1 MKTSKIMTDAALTSA
16 VVSIG
21 SSRQPKHAPD
31 ALNGTPLEIQR
42 RLSDLETE
50 NCDLRMKQQEL
61 QAELAERGKMDEEL
75 LVREKL
81 ESLGTLAGG
90 LAHNFNNVL
99 TALLGNIQLARMVL
113 QPEDQAGRYLDEAL
127 KAGERAKELT
137 TQLVVFAK
145 GGEPIMGTTDI
156 AQLVRGSV
164 NFGRSDSGIGYELV
178 IPEDLWPAKA
188 DEDQMKQVIRNL
200 VSNAEQA
207 MPQGGT
213 IRVSCRNVSIGA
225 RNSRRLKAGNYVEVT
240 VRDQGSGIAAEH
252 LAKIF
257 DPYFTTRPGSR
268 GLGLATAHS
277 IINKHAGSITVES
290 QSGAGTEVRFC
301 LPAADMEPADKEE
314 ITCQG
319 SGRVLIMDDEMPVL
333 ELTGSVVRELG
344 YDFEL
349 ARDGNE
355 ALERYARA
363 QQANNPF
370 DLVIMDLTVPGGMGG
385 KETMENLLK
394 IDPAAR
400 AIAASGYSNDPVMAN
415 HREYG
420 FKGIICKPYDI
431 DKLGRVLTNVLQW
444 K

>member
-1 MKTSKIMTDAALTSA
+1 MKTSKIMTDAELTST
-16 VVSIG
+16 VVSIS
-21 SSRQPKHAPD
+21 SSRQPKQASGERNGAPPE
-31 ALNGTPLEIQR
+31 LQR
-42 RLSDLETE
+42 RLSDLEADNRE
-50 NCDLRMKQQEL
+50 LRVKQQEL
-61 QAELAERGKMDEEL
+61 QAELAELRTLDEEL

-99 TALLGNIQLARMVL
+99 TALLGNIQLARMQL
-113 QPEDQAGRYLDEAL
+113 QHHDQADRYLEEAL

-137 TQLVVFAK
+137 MQLVVFAK
-145 GGEPIMGTTDI
+145 GGEPIIGTTDI
-156 AQLVRGSV
+156 AQLIRGSA
-164 NFGRSDSGIGYELV
+164 NLGSDSGIGYELV
-178 IPEDLWPAKA
+178 IPENLWPANA
-188 DEDQMKQVIRNL
+188 DGDQIKQVIRNL
-200 VSNAEQA
+200 LSNAEQA

-213 IRVSCRNVSIGA
+213 IRVSCNNVTVGT
-225 RNSRRLKAGNYVEVT
+225 RNSRRLRAGNYVEVA
-240 VRDQGSGIAAEH
+240 VRDKGSGIAAEH
-252 LAKIF
+252 LAKVF

-268 GLGLATAHS
+268 GLGLATAYS
-277 IINKHAGSITVES
+277 IINKHAGSISVAS

-301 LPAADMEPADKEE
+301 LPAADVEMADKGEE
-314 ITCQG
+314 ATCQG

-349 ARDGNE
+349 ARDGHE
-355 ALERYARA
+355 ALERYTRA

-385 KETMENLLK
+385 RETMENLLR
-394 IDPAAR
+394 IDPGAR

-431 DKLGRVLTNVLQW
+431 DKLGRVLTDVMQW